1 MNAVKPSTSFSGSLG
16 TSRREALGTRL
27 SGLCSPSPTH
37 DYESPLTGGVR
48 WRWFNCVKTTR
59 KHRGVQSE
67 HRVLTQDSCAVSC
80 GGSRSLAWH
89 KVKMLLKTL
98 TSILQFK
105 WSTII
110 SSSVQ
115 CKISTLPCR
124 GNENKTRCLHEI
136 SKIFETVHKG
146 NDMYSNQNFERRRFL
161 GWSYHS
167 IWNEDLARFLK

>member
-16 TSRREALGTRL
+16 TSRREALGIRL
-27 SGLCSPSPTH
+27 SGLWSPSPTH

-67 HRVLTQDSCAVSC
+67 HRVLIQDSCAVSS

-124 GNENKTRCLHEI
+124 EVTRIRRDVLMKYQKF
-136 SKIFETVHKG
+136 SKLCIKG
-146 NDMYSNQNFERRRFL
+146 MICIAIRILSV
-161 GWSYHS
+161 
-167 IWNEDLARFLK
+167 EDS